1 TFEIINDPTY
11 GNGIIL
17 KPGKP
22 TNRDGGKFNA
32 PNDPYEFR
40 YSFRN
45 KESLI
50 DNPPGFKLSEA
61 ANVSEK
67 NTLSNSA
74 NSILAGKI
82 FESTSPEKSGSG
94 NMQYKTGGYW
104 TWQYQFYNDGTY
116 RFVYV
121 AASHFNETKL
131 LQYETGTY
139 TVQGNQVII
148 SPGKGANE
156 EWSKIGKTSNGNS
169 DVNNRAINDTWNKKL
184 KISNRNL
191 EKITYPFS
199 IEYWESNKANV
210 LALQHAN
217 DTVRDGSPA
226 NNNNSYYFEIT
237 SGKSDLSLPK
247 GF

>member
-1 TFEIINDPTY
+1 
-11 GNGIIL
+11 
-17 KPGKP
+17 
-22 TNRDGGKFNA
+22 
-32 PNDPYEFR
+32 
-40 YSFRN
+40 
-45 KESLI
+45 
-50 DNPPGFKLSEA
+50 
-61 ANVSEK
+61 
-67 NTLSNSA
+67 
-74 NSILAGKI
+74 
-82 FESTSPEKSGSG
+82 
-94 NMQYKTGGYW
+94 M
-104 TWQYQFYNDGTY
+104 
-116 RFVYV
+116 YV